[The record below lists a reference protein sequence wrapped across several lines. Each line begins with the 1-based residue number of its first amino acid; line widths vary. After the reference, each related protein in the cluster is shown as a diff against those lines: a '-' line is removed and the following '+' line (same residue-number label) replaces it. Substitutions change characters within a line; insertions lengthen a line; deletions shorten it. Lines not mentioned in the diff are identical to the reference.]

1 MSTDVVTYPG
11 FPITAEMVIS
21 GVFNPARLGTGSSI
35 AAKFLRGDGT
45 WQTIV
50 TGGDALTT
58 NTLAQFAPTTSAQL
72 AGVISDETGSGALVF
87 ANTPTLVTPVLGVA
101 TATTINKVTITAPST
116 GATLTLANNSSL
128 IKAGSHSLTLTTTGT
143 TSLTLPTSGS
153 LMVGENNLTEL
164 SDAAVARTNLGLDN
178 TSFSGTRYF
187 GSATSGTNTATINV
201 ASSTGNNSGTLNI
214 GTSSGGTNSRI
225 INIGTSSG
233 ANTTQINIGGTLNK
247 YTLTAPATGATIAL
261 ANNSTLQTAG
271 NFTTSG
277 AFGITITATAT
288 TAVTLPTSGLLL
300 SSVNDLSD
308 VSNPNTARVNLGFE
322 ASAYSGTLNVGTAS
336 GGVNSAT
343 LNFGAATG
351 NNSSTVNIGTSSTGT
366 NTNSATIN
374 IGTGNSTISSVINI
388 GASAS
393 NTGSAVVHLGHAI
406 FRSGGFKILGGVSGT
421 DEITIRGASIGTVTP
436 YTIVLPIAQGGS
448 GHTLINDGL
457 GNLSWGSAGSLP
469 SNVTSDGTNFTTM
482 GIVGTTNINAS
493 GTADTNLG
501 TGASAGTIT
510 FGRIGGT
517 TDFKSA
523 IKLSASTSGAV
534 TLKTPSTVTSYNFT
548 LPSAVAG
555 GSASPLRSDASGNL
569 SWGLTISIP
578 YSVIDAG
585 GSASGDKN
593 SFICKTSTS
602 YIALN
607 GLTNVITYNGTTY
620 ATVAH
625 GLSTAT
631 GIAAN
636 TTGVV
641 VLTGTTTTWRRST
654 DNGATWSNITAPSS
668 LSWRHIKSG
677 GANGSSTVWCCAPS
691 NTTGGQGA
699 ISTDNGATWSAVAIT
714 GTSLGA
720 NGLANNGDTS
730 SSTEWLSTMSS
741 STTTRKST
749 DNGATWSAGN
759 ALNNN
764 CAGVT
769 FQNGLFIAF
778 DSFGYI
784 YSTPSVTTAWTVV
797 RGPNLSTVQAV
808 TYFNSRYYLLSSDSA
823 GTIWSCADIT
833 APVWVCECSIGQG
846 LSGFGVISFNNALY
860 LSTASSTGNGAFK
873 LS

>member
-128 IKAGSHSLTLTTTGT
+128 IKAGSHSLTLTTTGI
-143 TSLTLPTSGS
+143 TSLTLPTSGTLLS
-153 LMVGENNLTEL
+153 STNNLTEL
-164 SDAAVARTNLGLDN
+164 SSPTTARTNLGFDN
-178 TSFSGTRYF
+178 TIFT
-187 GSATSGTNTATINV
+187 
-201 ASSTGNNSGTLNI
+201 GTLNLGASTSGNNASTINI
-214 GTSSGGTNSRI
+214 GTATGTNSTT
-225 INIGTSSG
+225 INIGTSGST
-233 ANTTQINIGGTLNK
+233 NTSNVNIGGKLNK
-247 YTLTAPATGATIAL
+247 YTFSAPSTGATIAL
-261 ANNSTLQTAG
+261 ADNSIFA
-271 NFTTSG
+271 TSG
-277 AFGITITATAT
+277 GHVLTLT
-288 TAVTLPTSGLLL
+288 TTGTTNITLP
-300 SSVNDLSD
+300 N
-308 VSNPNTARVNLGFE
+308 
-322 ASAYSGTLNVGTAS
+322 SGTLATLDGAEVLTNKAIISPLIQVGSNGSADMYYSGSDGALVRLPIGTSGQGLKVVSGLPAWGTVGDALTANPLSQFANTTAAQLRSVLTGNTTGTGHAVFSTNAQIYSSTQFDPRIQFTGGTPGGVGDMWYLANTATYDLARLPIGSDGKVLTVSGGVPSWQSAS
-336 GGVNSAT
+336 GG
-343 LNFGAATG
+343 
-351 NNSSTVNIGTSSTGT
+351 
-366 NTNSATIN
+366 
-374 IGTGNSTISSVINI
+374 
-388 GASAS
+388 
-393 NTGSAVVHLGHAI
+393 
-406 FRSGGFKILGGVSGT
+406 
-421 DEITIRGASIGTVTP
+421 
-436 YTIVLPIAQGGS
+436 
-448 GHTLINDGL
+448 
-457 GNLSWGSAGSLP
+457 LP

-510 FGRIGGT
+510 VGRIGGT

-534 TLKTPSTVTSYNFT
+534 TLKTPSTVTSYDFT

-607 GLTNVITYNGTTY
+607 GLTNVITYNGTMY

-759 ALNNN
+759 PLNNN
-764 CAGVT
+764 CAGVI

-784 YSTPSVTTAWTVV
+784 YSTPSVNTAWTVV